1 MEREFNGAITKRK
14 MSLTATEVVDAP
26 VFESRLSVFRVRAN
40 FVAPYRKCKLF
51 YLDRSN
57 LKSRKGFMNHVQNVC
72 RGWPN
77 GVYFLKLTNGKVFAR
92 YEIVNDEVRTI
103 FKDSPTT
110 NKEYPVW
117 DHFRRR

>member
-40 FVAPYRKCKLF
+40 FVAPYRKC
-51 YLDRSN
+51 
-57 LKSRKGFMNHVQNVC
+57 FMNHVQNVC